1 MNENGRGRWHHA
13 VAGFLAAV
21 LHVASAAFASANVPA
36 CAGRDMYAE
45 LQTTDPAAHARVRA
59 AADATLNARAILWRI
74 ERAGVPPSHLF
85 GTVHLTDDRVNALSA
100 DVRSALA
107 GASRIALEIADM
119 SPQGM
124 AAAMAGLRELVIFN
138 DGRKLD
144 DLLGGEEL
152 EIARSALQA
161 TGIPREMA
169 AAFRPWLV
177 TLSLAMAPCE
187 RRRAAAGLTAL
198 DARLAEA
205 GKLRGKPI
213 IGLETIES
221 QMRALAAVPEAD
233 QLQVLRVSLKYH
245 DRSADLM
252 ETMIQRY
259 LERDLGAM
267 WPFQLELAKRAGLR
281 TEAFASFEQQLVGD
295 RNARMRDAALPL
307 LREGGL
313 FIGVGAL
320 HLPGRLGLVE
330 MLRETGFTVTA
341 VE

>member
-1 MNENGRGRWHHA
+1 MG
-13 VAGFLAAV
+13 
-21 LHVASAAFASANVPA
+21 ASSTI
-36 CAGRDMYAE
+36 CSAGR
-45 LQTTDPAAHARVRA
+45 
-59 AADATLNARAILWRI
+59 
-74 ERAGVPPSHLF
+74 S
-85 GTVHLTDDRVNALSA
+85 S
-100 DVRSALA
+100 
-107 GASRIALEIADM
+107 
-119 SPQGM
+119 
-124 AAAMAGLRELVIFN
+124 
-138 DGRKLD
+138 
-144 DLLGGEEL
+144 

-307 LREGGL
+307 LREGGR
-313 FIGVGAL
+313 VHWCRRAASARAAR
-320 HLPGRLGLVE
+320 PGRDAAGNWVHSDGGRVAASPHGIMICCRLV
-330 MLRETGFTVTA
+330 RR
-341 VE
+341 